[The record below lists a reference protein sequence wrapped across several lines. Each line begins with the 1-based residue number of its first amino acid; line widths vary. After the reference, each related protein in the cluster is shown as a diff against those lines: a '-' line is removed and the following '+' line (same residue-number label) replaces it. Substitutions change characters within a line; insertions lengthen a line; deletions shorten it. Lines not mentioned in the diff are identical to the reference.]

1 MSAGVADVLDEGKS
15 PHSKRK
21 IARRLTINGPLGF
34 DLEGSKYA
42 VKGKSSKS
50 SKKRS
55 KNQPIG
61 NCLNYG
67 EEDNDGV
74 QPDGGTQASGSLPM
88 LYGTCSRA
96 GKKPSRRR
104 KENQDCFAVIDS
116 YLNLDNQMFLGV
128 FDGHGPNGGLVSR
141 YCRDKLPKRLRKCID
156 NDGSIKDC
164 EKKNKLHEAIRNAC
178 YDTNKSLTES
188 SIDVY
193 VSGTTCI
200 SGIISGKTLYTIN
213 IGDSRAVMGRM
224 VNGKLRSV
232 DLSVDQKPDRHVSTQ
247 CPTNPYSVTSN
258 QYCALLT

>member
-1 MSAGVADVLDEGKS
+1 MSAGVADVVGEEESLG
-15 PHSKRK
+15 SKRK
-21 IARRLTINGPLGF
+21 VARRLTINGPLGL

-42 VKGKSSKS
+42 LKGKSSKS

-55 KNQPIG
+55 KNEPIG

-74 QPDGGTQASGSLPM
+74 QPDGGTQATGSLPII
-88 LYGTCSRA
+88 YGTCSRA

-104 KENQDCFAVIDS
+104 KENQDCFAVIDT
-116 YLNLDNQMFLGV
+116 YLNVDNQMFLGV

-156 NDGSIKDC
+156 NDGCIKDC
-164 EKKNKLHEAIRNAC
+164 EKKNKLHEAIRHAC
-178 YDTNKSLTES
+178 YDTNKSLAES
-188 SIDVY
+188 NIDVY

-200 SGIISGKTLYTIN
+200 SGIISGKTLYTLN

-232 DLSVDQKPDRHVSTQ
+232 DLSVDQKPDRPVST
-247 CPTNPYSVTSN
+247 
-258 QYCALLT
+258 